1 MKCSAISLAGKG
13 RNLDRYFINE
23 GLNIFAV
30 LDGTTSGDEFSE
42 LFVDWLL
49 ELIKERIGRMTDPP
63 YYYAQEKA
71 TFLRRMVKEADE
83 EIPKRMSKYYGD
95 RINPAAF
102 GVGSTLAIVHLTH
115 FMASNWIVVNSGD
128 SQVLLIRDKKV
139 LQLSYDDTQ
148 FNQWVEDGSVVV
160 INGKPQ
166 YRRRGDIVDF
176 GRIKVSSLEVSRSI
190 DRMIRWV
197 GNGAEPH
204 IRIEPAKP
212 GDILIIW
219 TDGAKNLVDHYL
231 TGRNRSYS
239 VYEKKLAQAAIAVAK
254 GKVEHLLAATPF
266 WDTYNPREKLGD
278 DSTVL
283 VVYDE

>member
-1 MKCSAISLAGKG
+1 MKCSAISLTRKG
-13 RNLDRYFINE
+13 RNLDRYFIDE
-23 GLNIFAV
+23 IRNIFAV
-30 LDGTTSGDEFSE
+30 LDGTTSGGEFSE
-42 LFVDWLL
+42 LFVDWFL
-49 ELIKERIGRMTDPP
+49 ELLKERIGRMTDPP
-63 YYYAQEKA
+63 YYYTQEKA
-71 TFLRRMVKEADE
+71 TFLRRMVKEANE
-83 EIPKRMSKYYGD
+83 ELPKRLSRHYGD
-95 RINPAAF
+95 RVNPAAF
-102 GVGSTLAIVHLTH
+102 GAGSTIALVHLSH

-148 FNQWVEDGSVVV
+148 FNQWVEDGLVVV

-176 GRIKVSSLEVSRSI
+176 GIIKVSSLEVSRSI

-197 GNGAEPH
+197 GNGTEPH

-231 TGRNRSYS
+231 TRKDRPYS

-266 WDTYNPREKLGD
+266 WDTYNPGMVLGD
-278 DSTVL
+278 DSTIL
-283 VVYDE
+283 TIYDE